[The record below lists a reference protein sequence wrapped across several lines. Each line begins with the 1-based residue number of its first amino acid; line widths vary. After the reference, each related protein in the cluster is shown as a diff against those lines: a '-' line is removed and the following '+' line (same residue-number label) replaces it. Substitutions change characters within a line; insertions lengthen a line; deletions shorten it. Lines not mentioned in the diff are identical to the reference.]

1 MVGIDGRYAAGDPTW
16 FDNPSHYRV
25 DLPAPFTDD

>member
-16 FDNPSHYRV
+16 FDNPPHYRV
-25 DLPAPFTDD
+25 DLPYSLNCG